1 MRFFAQSGRSMRFFG
16 NIVGGSSVETAS
28 FFVNRSLTS
37 RMLLLGL
44 PLLAAVLAL
53 LFFVTGG
60 SLANFV
66 NRAIMRNTE
75 LQTQA
80 MSLALE
86 QILVETRNQL
96 LILAAGSM
104 EQQEMARRLRFRS
117 RADGLRYREVAFMGL
132 TPENRYLLLS
142 YGGEIIAVPPH
153 VALDAPAGPF
163 HNISPGQRP
172 GHVNVSQ
179 PLEVVYSMVP
189 IDKSLQSLSF
199 YVLRFS
205 TPIYD
210 AAGNFQGILVLS
222 LDLTALRDTMS
233 LYSSPEAPI
242 SAGEKTQ
249 MLSLFFD
256 QGGWMLFQSEPPG
269 DNGGEKNLRSDSVR
283 AGFRGDF
290 GRPGF
295 STAFR
300 PGPEHL
306 NYWSMV
312 AEIQAGR
319 PGRLPTSETG
329 TAWNNGQMQVE
340 SVSYAPVTFMPN
352 PEGPR
357 VVVGGLAMLD
367 SSFASTRAGM
377 HLLSIYALCF
387 LGGLLLLGLSLC
399 WLARNMGRSLNL
411 LSGELR
417 SRNENDSAEAL
428 NLPRLPL
435 ELETIRQNVDI
446 LLERLRAARADQL
459 SQAAAQTALWRREP
473 VEDLPDPTDLPARG
487 LVGASLPMQSLYG
500 QIQKASQ
507 VLADVLIVGE
517 TGTGKE
523 LVSESIHNLSA
534 RADAPFITIN
544 CGALDEALLMDT
556 LFGHVKGAFTE
567 ARQARKGAFLA
578 AEGGTLMLDEVGNAA
593 PKVQQALLRALST
606 RRIRPLGSDH
616 DVPFDTRII
625 AATNAELRGD
635 GQDGSFR
642 DDLYYRLAVITIRT
656 PPLRQRKE
664 DIPALTVHFMREAVN
679 TREPGMPGSIPRISR
694 GALEK
699 LMRHHWPGNVRELK
713 NTLTRALTFCD
724 GNLILAEN
732 IQLAPGDHQP
742 ENTSDDREA
751 RNNESAA
758 RSREEERNAHRHPT
772 PRPDP
777 VAEQAREKAPLL
789 PHANQLNQRQRELLP
804 RLMALGSV
812 SRQEYQDL
820 AGRGIS
826 MRTAQYD
833 LQQMV
838 QLGLM
843 RKEGRGPAQR
853 YVIVQPGAQA
863 PAGKGCP

>member
-1 MRFFAQSGRSMRFFG
+1 MRFFG
-16 NIVGGSSVETAS
+16 SIVGGNSVETAS

-53 LFFVTGG
+53 IFFVTGG
-60 SLANFV
+60 SLANLV
-66 NRAIMRNTE
+66 NRAIARNTQ

-104 EQQEMARRLRFRS
+104 DRQEMARRLKFRS

-132 TPENRYLLLS
+132 TPENRYLLLN

-189 IDKSLQSLSF
+189 IDKSLQSLAF

-210 AAGNFQGILVLS
+210 ATGNFQGILILS
-222 LDLTALRDTMS
+222 LDLNALRDTMS

-242 SAGEKTQ
+242 SAGAGTRVR
-249 MLSLFFD
+249 SLFFD
-256 QGGWMLFQSEPPG
+256 QDGWMLFQSENL
-269 DNGGEKNLRSDSVR
+269 DNDSGEKALRSDAVR

-295 STAFR
+295 SMAFR

-306 NYWSMV
+306 NYWTMV
-312 AEIQAGR
+312 AEVQAGR
-319 PGRLPTSETG
+319 SGRLPLSEVG
-329 TAWNNGQMQVE
+329 TAWNNGQMRVE

-367 SSFASTRAGM
+367 SSFTSTHAGIQ
-377 HLLSIYALCF
+377 LLSIYTLCF
-387 LGGLLLLGLSLC
+387 LGGLLLLGLSLW

-417 SRNENDSAEAL
+417 SRNEDDSAEPL
-428 NLPRLPL
+428 NLPPLPL
-435 ELETIRQNVDI
+435 ELEAIKQNVDT
-446 LLERLRAARADQL
+446 LLDRLRRARADQL
-459 SQAAAQTALWRREP
+459 SQAAAQTALWQREA
-473 VEDLPDPTDLPARG
+473 VEDLPDPADLPTRG
-487 LVGASLPMQSLYG
+487 LVGASLPMQVLYD

-523 LVSESIHNLSA
+523 LVSESIHRLSA
-534 RADAPFITIN
+534 RADGPFITIN

-567 ARQARKGAFLA
+567 AKQARKGAFLA
-578 AEGGTLMLDEVGNAA
+578 AEGGTLMLDEVGNAT

-606 RRIRPLGSDH
+606 RCIRPLGSDH

-642 DDLYYRLAVITIRT
+642 DDLYYRLAVITIHT
-656 PPLRQRKE
+656 PSLRQRKE
-664 DIPALTVHFMREAVN
+664 DIPALMVHFMNEAVK
-679 TREPGMPGSIPRISR
+679 TREPGMPRTIPRISR

-724 GNLILAEN
+724 GDLILAEN
-732 IQLAPGDHQP
+732 IQLDPGGQSVKYTPDGNASQ
-742 ENTSDDREA
+742 ESRTSEETKGGEPDAHRDPP
-751 RNNESAA
+751 A
-758 RSREEERNAHRHPT
+758 RST
-772 PRPDP
+772 PASEQGTGEAPSVPNPD
-777 VAEQAREKAPLL
+777 
-789 PHANQLNQRQRELLP
+789 QLNHRQRELLP
-804 RLMALGSV
+804 RLAALGSV
-812 SRQEYQDL
+812 SRQEYQNL
-820 AGRGIS
+820 AGKGIS

-838 QLGLM
+838 RLGLM

-853 YVIVQPGAQA
+853 YVIVQPGGQT
-863 PAGKGCP
+863 PADKGRPR

>member
-1 MRFFAQSGRSMRFFG
+1 MRFFG
-16 NIVGGSSVETAS
+16 FIVGGNSVETAS

-53 LFFVTGG
+53 IFFVTGG
-60 SLANFV
+60 SLANLV
-66 NRAIMRNTE
+66 NRAIARNTQ

-104 EQQEMARRLRFRS
+104 DRQEMARRLKFRS

-132 TPENRYLLLS
+132 TPENRYLLLN

-189 IDKSLQSLSF
+189 IDKSLQSLAF

-210 AAGNFQGILVLS
+210 AAGNFQGILILS
-222 LDLTALRDTMS
+222 LDLNALRDTMS

-242 SAGEKTQ
+242 SAGAGTRVR
-249 MLSLFFD
+249 SLFFD
-256 QGGWMLFQSEPPG
+256 QDGWMLFQSENL
-269 DNGGEKNLRSDSVR
+269 DNDSGEKALRSDAVR

-295 STAFR
+295 SMAFR

-306 NYWSMV
+306 NYWTMV
-312 AEIQAGR
+312 AEVQAGR
-319 PGRLPTSETG
+319 SGRLPLSEVG
-329 TAWNNGQMQVE
+329 TAWNSGQMRVE

-367 SSFASTRAGM
+367 SSFTSTHAGIQ
-377 HLLSIYALCF
+377 LLSIYTLCF
-387 LGGLLLLGLSLC
+387 LGGLLLLGLSLW

-417 SRNENDSAEAL
+417 SRNEDDSAEPL
-428 NLPRLPL
+428 NLPPLPL
-435 ELETIRQNVDI
+435 ELEAIKQNVDT
-446 LLERLRAARADQL
+446 LLNRLRRARADQR
-459 SQAAAQTALWRREP
+459 SQAAAQTALWQREA
-473 VEDLPDPTDLPARG
+473 VEDLPDPADLPTRG
-487 LVGASLPMQSLYG
+487 LVGASLPMQALYG
-500 QIQKASQ
+500 QVQKASQ

-523 LVSESIHNLSA
+523 LVSESIHRLSA
-534 RADAPFITIN
+534 RADGPFITIN

-567 ARQARKGAFLA
+567 AKQARKGAFLA
-578 AEGGTLMLDEVGNAA
+578 AEGGTLMLDEVGNAT

-606 RRIRPLGSDH
+606 RCIRPLGSDH

-625 AATNAELRGD
+625 AATNAELR
-635 GQDGSFR
+635 
-642 DDLYYRLAVITIRT
+642 LL
-656 PPLRQRKE
+656 
-664 DIPALTVHFMREAVN
+664 
-679 TREPGMPGSIPRISR
+679 SR
-694 GALEK
+694 
-699 LMRHHWPGNVRELK
+699 
-713 NTLTRALTFCD
+713 
-724 GNLILAEN
+724 
-732 IQLAPGDHQP
+732 
-742 ENTSDDREA
+742 
-751 RNNESAA
+751 
-758 RSREEERNAHRHPT
+758 
-772 PRPDP
+772 
-777 VAEQAREKAPLL
+777 
-789 PHANQLNQRQRELLP
+789 
-804 RLMALGSV
+804 
-812 SRQEYQDL
+812 
-820 AGRGIS
+820 
-826 MRTAQYD
+826 
-833 LQQMV
+833 
-838 QLGLM
+838 
-843 RKEGRGPAQR
+843 
-853 YVIVQPGAQA
+853 
-863 PAGKGCP
+863 

>member
-1 MRFFAQSGRSMRFFG
+1 MRFFG
-16 NIVGGSSVETAS
+16 FIVGGNSVETAS

-53 LFFVTGG
+53 IFFVTGG
-60 SLANFV
+60 SLANLV
-66 NRAIMRNTE
+66 NRAIARNTQ

-104 EQQEMARRLRFRS
+104 DRQEMARRLKFRS

-132 TPENRYLLLS
+132 TPENRYLLLN

-189 IDKSLQSLSF
+189 IDKSLQSLAF

-210 AAGNFQGILVLS
+210 AAGNFQGILILS
-222 LDLTALRDTMS
+222 LDLNALRDTMS

-242 SAGEKTQ
+242 SAGAGTRVR
-249 MLSLFFD
+249 SLFFD
-256 QGGWMLFQSEPPG
+256 QDGWMLFQSENL
-269 DNGGEKNLRSDSVR
+269 DNDSGEKALRSDAVR

-295 STAFR
+295 SMAFR

-306 NYWSMV
+306 NYWTMV
-312 AEIQAGR
+312 AEVQAGR
-319 PGRLPTSETG
+319 SGRLPLSEVG
-329 TAWNNGQMQVE
+329 TAWNSGQMRVE

-367 SSFASTRAGM
+367 SSFTSTHAGIQ
-377 HLLSIYALCF
+377 LLSIYTLCF
-387 LGGLLLLGLSLC
+387 LGGLLLLGLSLW

-417 SRNENDSAEAL
+417 SRNEDDSAEPL
-428 NLPRLPL
+428 NLPPLPL
-435 ELETIRQNVDI
+435 ELEAIKQNVDT
-446 LLERLRAARADQL
+446 LLNRLRRARADQR
-459 SQAAAQTALWRREP
+459 SQAAAQTALWQREA
-473 VEDLPDPTDLPARG
+473 VEDLPDPADLPTRG
-487 LVGASLPMQSLYG
+487 LVGASLPMQALYG

-523 LVSESIHNLSA
+523 LVSESIHRLSA
-534 RADAPFITIN
+534 RADGPFITIN

-567 ARQARKGAFLA
+567 AKQARKGAFLA
-578 AEGGTLMLDEVGNAA
+578 AEGGTLMLDEVGNAT

-606 RRIRPLGSDH
+606 RCIRPLGSDH

-642 DDLYYRLAVITIRT
+642 DDLYYRLAVITIHT

-664 DIPALTVHFMREAVN
+664 DIPALMVHFMNEAVK
-679 TREPGMPGSIPRISR
+679 TREPGMPRTIPRISR

-724 GNLILAEN
+724 GDLILAEN
-732 IQLAPGDHQP
+732 IQLDPGGQP
-742 ENTSDDREA
+742 VNDTPDGKA
-751 RNNESAA
+751 
-758 RSREEERNAHRHPT
+758 SRESRMPEETKGGEPDTHRDPPARPAPT
-772 PRPDP
+772 SEQGTGEAPSVPNPD
-777 VAEQAREKAPLL
+777 
-789 PHANQLNQRQRELLP
+789 QLNHRQRELLP
-804 RLMALGSV
+804 RLAVLGSV
-812 SRQEYQDL
+812 SRQEYQNL
-820 AGRGIS
+820 AGKGIS

-838 QLGLM
+838 RLGLM

-853 YVIVQPGAQA
+853 YVIVQPGGQT
-863 PAGKGCP
+863 PADKGRPR

>member
-1 MRFFAQSGRSMRFFG
+1 MRFFG
-16 NIVGGSSVETAS
+16 YLVGGNSVETAS

-53 LFFVTGG
+53 IFFVTGG
-60 SLANFV
+60 SLANVV
-66 NRAIMRNTE
+66 NRAIARNAE

-86 QILVETRNQL
+86 QTLVETRNQL

-104 EQQEMARRLRFRS
+104 DRQEMARRLRFRS
-117 RADGLRYREVAFMGL
+117 RADGLPYREVAFMGL
-132 TPENRYLLLS
+132 SPESRYLLLS
-142 YGGEIIAVPPH
+142 YGGEIISVPPRI
-153 VALDAPAGPF
+153 ALDAPAGPF

-179 PLEVVYSMVP
+179 PQEVVYSMVP

-210 AAGNFQGILVLS
+210 AAGNFQGILILS

-249 MLSLFFD
+249 ALSLFFD
-256 QGGWMLFQSEPPG
+256 QEGWMLFQSEPPG
-269 DNGGEKNLRSDSVR
+269 DNSGEKSLRSDAVR

-295 STAFR
+295 SAAFR

-312 AEIQAGR
+312 AEVQAGR
-319 PGRLPTSETG
+319 PGRLQLSEAG
-329 TAWNNGQMQVE
+329 AAWNNGQVQVE

-367 SSFASTRAGM
+367 GSFASTHAGM
-377 HLLSIYALCF
+377 RLLSIYAFCF

-399 WLARNMGRSLNL
+399 WLARNMGGSLNL
-411 LSGELR
+411 LSSELR
-417 SRNENDSAEAL
+417 SRNEDGSAEAL
-428 NLPRLPL
+428 NLPPLPL
-435 ELETIRQNVDI
+435 ELEKIRQNVDM
-446 LLERLRAARADQL
+446 LLERLRTARADQI
-459 SQAAAQTALWRREP
+459 SQAAARNAQRRKEP
-473 VEDLPDPTDLPARG
+473 VEDLPDPADLPARG
-487 LVGASLPMQSLYG
+487 LVGASLPMQALYG
-500 QIQKASQ
+500 QIRKASQ

-523 LVSESIHNLSA
+523 LVSESIHSLSA
-534 RADAPFITIN
+534 RADGPFITIN

-635 GQDGSFR
+635 GRDGSFR

-679 TREPGMPGSIPRISR
+679 TGEPGMPVAIPRISR

-732 IQLAPGDHQP
+732 IQLAPGGQQ
-742 ENTSDDREA
+742 A
-751 RNNESAA
+751 ESAPGDKHSWENETPA
-758 RSREEERNAHRHPT
+758 KAHAEERSARRDSTAHP
-772 PRPDP
+772 P
-777 VAEQAREKAPLL
+777 PLSTRDRDAASSAS
-789 PHANQLNQRQRELLP
+789 PPGQLNQRQRELLP
-804 RLMALGSV
+804 RLTALGSV
-812 SRQEYQDL
+812 SRQEYQNL
-820 AGRGIS
+820 AGKDIS

-833 LQQMV
+833 LRQMV
-838 QLGLM
+838 RLGLM

-853 YVIVQPGAQA
+853 YVIVQPGGQT
-863 PAGKGCP
+863 PAGKGRA

>member
-1 MRFFAQSGRSMRFFG
+1 MRFLDHL
-16 NIVGGSSVETAS
+16 VGGNSVETVS
-28 FFVNRSLTS
+28 FFVNHSLTS
-37 RMLLLGL
+37 RILLLGL
-44 PLLAAVLAL
+44 PLLAAVLSL
-53 LFFVTGG
+53 IFFVTGG
-60 SLANFV
+60 SLANLA
-66 NRAIMRNTE
+66 NNAIARNTQ

-104 EQQEMARRLRFRS
+104 NRQEMARRLKFRS

-132 TPENRYLLLS
+132 TPENRYLLLN

-153 VALDAPAGPF
+153 VALDAPASPF

-179 PLEVVYSMVP
+179 PLEGVYSMVP
-189 IDKSLQSLSF
+189 IDKSLQSLAF

-210 AAGNFQGILVLS
+210 AAGNFQGILILS
-222 LDLTALRDTMS
+222 LDLNALRDTMS
-233 LYSSPEAPI
+233 LYSSPEVPI
-242 SAGEKTQ
+242 SAEAGT
-249 MLSLFFD
+249 MVRSLFFD
-256 QGGWMLFQSEPPG
+256 QDGWMLFQSESLG
-269 DNGGEKNLRSDSVR
+269 NGSGEKALRSDEVR

-295 STAFR
+295 SMAFR

-306 NYWSMV
+306 NYWTMV
-312 AEIQAGR
+312 AEVQAGR
-319 PGRLPTSETG
+319 SGRLPLSEVG
-329 TAWNNGQMQVE
+329 TDWNSGQMRVE

-367 SSFASTRAGM
+367 SSFTSTHAGM
-377 HLLSIYALCF
+377 QLLSIYTLSF
-387 LGGLLLLGLSLC
+387 LGGLLLLGLSLW

-417 SRNENDSAEAL
+417 SRNEDDSADPL
-428 NLPRLPL
+428 NLPPLPL
-435 ELETIRQNVDI
+435 ELETIKQNVDA
-446 LLERLRAARADQL
+446 LLDRLRRAKADQL
-459 SQAAAQTALWRREP
+459 SRAAAQTALWQREA
-473 VEDLPDPTDLPARG
+473 VEDLPDPATLPARG
-487 LVGASLPMQSLYG
+487 LVGTSLPMQALYG

-523 LVSESIHNLSA
+523 LVSESIHRLSA
-534 RADAPFITIN
+534 RADGPFITIN

-567 ARQARKGAFLA
+567 AKHARKGAFLA

-593 PKVQQALLRALST
+593 PKVQRALLRALST
-606 RRIRPLGSDH
+606 RCIRPLGSDH
-616 DVPFDTRII
+616 DAPFDTRII
-625 AATNAELRGD
+625 AATNAELRGN
-635 GQDGSFR
+635 GQDGFFR
-642 DDLYYRLAVITIRT
+642 DDLYYRLAVITIHT

-664 DIPALTVHFMREAVN
+664 DIPALMVHFMDDAVK
-679 TREPGMPGSIPRISR
+679 TREPGMPRAIPRISR

-713 NTLTRALTFCD
+713 NSLTRALTFCD
-724 GNLILAEN
+724 GDLILAEN
-732 IQLAPGDHQP
+732 IELYPGGQSVEDAPDDNALRESQTP
-742 ENTSDDREA
+742 EETKGGERDARPGPGARPVPASEQGTGEAPSVPNTD
-751 RNNESAA
+751 
-758 RSREEERNAHRHPT
+758 
-772 PRPDP
+772 
-777 VAEQAREKAPLL
+777 
-789 PHANQLNQRQRELLP
+789 QLNHRQRELLP
-804 RLMALGSV
+804 RLTALGSV
-812 SRQEYQDL
+812 SRQEYQNL
-820 AGRGIS
+820 AGKGIS

-838 QLGLM
+838 RIGLM
-843 RKEGRGPAQR
+843 CKEGRGPAQR
-853 YVIVQPGAQA
+853 YVIAQPSGQT
-863 PAGKGCP
+863 PADKGRP